1 MAALPRKRDSHLI
14 FWIRVQHRP
23 PINAHIPMYA
33 ARYRSACALPLN
45 LIRGFETTSTKIY
58 LFIKVFAVTADR

>member
-1 MAALPRKRDSHLI
+1 MPRRFVRSGFKAPSKAPMAALPRKRDSHLI
-14 FWIRVQHRP
+14 LWNRVQHRP

-45 LIRGFETTSTKIY
+45 LI
-58 LFIKVFAVTADR
+58 